1 MKVHL
6 GMNTIYA
13 TKRWPEPDAWGQQIG
28 QRWGLKHVQFVFD
41 LLDPRSIPSARQK
54 YCAEVRQAGAKY
66 GFEIHNCFIGVAA
79 YTYNYLLH
87 PFKELRDDALDWCD
101 KAALCSKEMG
111 SKGVGGPIAAASM
124 RDYTNPARREFLLDT
139 LVEGMQA
146 FARIA
151 ARHGQSFLIW
161 EPTPVGREMGTSI
174 DQVRKLY
181 DRFNRGSAIPIYLQ
195 LDVGH
200 WCGFEQKGKDGD
212 LNAWLAELGSLSP
225 ILHLQQMDG
234 LWDRHWSFSKKN
246 NLQGVIKMEKV
257 LEALDKVGCKE
268 VYWYPELCFAYE
280 LNEEALLQE
289 MDESVEY
296 LKRFV

>member
-13 TKRWPEPDAWGQQIG
+13 TKRWPEPDAWGRQIG

-54 YCAEVRQAGAKY
+54 YCAEVKQAAAKY
-66 GFEIHNCFIGVAA
+66 GFAIHNCFIGVAA

-87 PFKELRDDALDWCD
+87 PFKEMRDDALDWCD
-101 KAALCSKEMG
+101 KAALCSMEMG
-111 SKGVGGPIAAASM
+111 SQGVGGPIAAASM
-124 RDYTNPARREFLLDT
+124 RDYTNPARREFLFDT
-139 LVEGMQA
+139 LVEGMQS

-151 ARHGQSFLIW
+151 ASHGQSFLIW

-174 DQVRKLY
+174 DQVQKLY

-212 LNAWLAELGSLSP
+212 LNAWLAELEGSPRSC
-225 ILHLQQMDG
+225 I
-234 LWDRHWSFSKKN
+234 FSKWTGCGTAI
-246 NLQGVIKMEKV
+246 GVFPGKIIHRGSSKW
-257 LEALDKVGCKE
+257 KE
-268 VYWYPELCFAYE
+268 CSKRLMGLVARKCTGIRSFASRM
-280 LNEEALLQE
+280 N
-289 MDESVEY
+289 
-296 LKRFV
+296 

>member
-54 YCAEVRQAGAKY
+54 YCAEVKQAGAKY

-101 KAALCSKEMG
+101 KAALCSRRWVPKGWADRLPPPACASTRIRRGG
-111 SKGVGGPIAAASM
+111 SSCSTHSWKGCNRS
-124 RDYTNPARREFLLDT
+124 PALPPNTAKRSSSGNRRPSAGRWGHPLTRCRSFTTGSTRVQPFRFTCNSTWATGAVLSRNAKT
-139 LVEGMQA
+139 AISTPGFPNWEG
-146 FARIA
+146 
-151 ARHGQSFLIW
+151 S
-161 EPTPVGREMGTSI
+161 P
-174 DQVRKLY
+174 
-181 DRFNRGSAIPIYLQ
+181 RFCI
-195 LDVGH
+195 
-200 WCGFEQKGKDGD
+200 
-212 LNAWLAELGSLSP
+212 
-225 ILHLQQMDG
+225 
-234 LWDRHWSFSKKN
+234 FSKWTACGTATGAFPGKTIRK
-246 NLQGVIKMEKV
+246 GVIKMEKV
-257 LEALDKVGCKE
+257 LETLDKIGCKE

-280 LNEEALLQE
+280 LNEETLLQE

>member
-54 YCAEVRQAGAKY
+54 YCAEVKQAGAKY

-101 KAALCSKEMG
+101 KAALCSTEMG

-151 ARHGQSFLIW
+151 AKRGQSFLIW
-161 EPTPVGREMGTSI
+161 EPTPVGREMGISI

-225 ILHLQQMDG
+225 IFHLQQMDG
-234 LWDRHWSFSKKN
+234 VWDRHWSFSKKN